1 MIHEVDES
9 LRELVRRDVLNGAG
23 VELSFEAPSKDWS
36 ARRTAPAISMYLYDI
51 HEDLTRRQVQ
61 FEEVHDDEGRVVGRV
76 MRPRRYKLSYLVT
89 AWTQRSEDEH
99 RLLSALLSCFIRS
112 DALPRDVLQGAL
124 ADQPD
129 AVRCTIA
136 LPLPPER
143 SISDVWSA
151 LGGEMKASL
160 DLVIT
165 APFVTGRSLP
175 VGPPVTEEPF
185 VRVGPVGGTLE
196 DAVRRAAGPP
206 PDDGEDGA
214 GTEGVPAEK
223 RVPPAVEV
231 ITETVVG
238 GRKKVG
244 RRLEMRSIPKP

>member
-36 ARRTAPAISMYLYDI
+36 ARRTAPTLNLYLYDI

-61 FEEVHDDEGRVVGRV
+61 FEEVRDAEGKVVGRILP
-76 MRPRRYKLSYLVT
+76 PRRFKLSYLVT

-112 DALPRDVLQGAL
+112 ETLPRDVLQGAL

-151 LGGEMKASL
+151 LGGEMKPSL
-160 DLVIT
+160 DLVVT

-185 VRVGPVGGTLE
+185 VRVGPAGGVME
-196 DAVRRAAGPP
+196 EAGRRPSSSAPASEGGGVE
-206 PDDGEDGA
+206 GEDVA
-214 GTEGVPAEK
+214 PAKES
-223 RVPPAVEV
+223 
-231 ITETVVG
+231 ITETVVS
-238 GRKKVG
+238 GRKKAG
-244 RRLEMRSIPKP
+244 RRLDMRSMPKP

>member
-1 MIHEVDES
+1 VIHEVDES

-23 VELSFEAPSKDWS
+23 VELSFDAPSKDWS
-36 ARRTAPAISMYLYDI
+36 ARRTAPTLNLYLYDI

-61 FEEVHDDEGRVVGRV
+61 FEEIRDSEGKVVGRI
-76 MRPRRYKLSYLVT
+76 MPPRRFKLSYLVT

-151 LGGEMKASL
+151 LGGEMKPSL

-175 VGPPVTEEPF
+175 VGPPVTEEPS
-185 VRVGPVGGTLE
+185 VRVGPTGGTME
-196 DAVRRAAGPP
+196 EAGRRPSPTPP
-206 PDDGEDGA
+206 GDGGSAEGED
-214 GTEGVPAEK
+214 
-223 RVPPAVEV
+223 VPPAVES
-231 ITETVVG
+231 ITETVVS
-238 GRKKVG
+238 GRKKAG
-244 RRLEMRSIPKP
+244 RRLDMRSMPKP